1 MACATAA
8 ATTMLGAWL
17 WRKWKATMERRREL
31 EQLIVVNQ
39 ASLTRQK
46 QVRFLPNATCFAK
59 ALSRGCTFL
68 TVRCA
73 SGSLLGHVPA

>member
-8 ATTMLGAWL
+8 ATSMLGAWL

-46 QVRFLPNATCFAK
+46 QVC
-59 ALSRGCTFL
+59 
-68 TVRCA
+68 
-73 SGSLLGHVPA
+73 